1 MADQNQT
8 PRNTN
13 QTQGNTNQSNTNTAV
28 QTRPTQE
35 IGRWDPLDLFDDME
49 RQFSRIWNSMW
60 PWPTQAFGRP
70 AGRSTSQTRNAGW
83 MPTMDIYEQ
92 DGNLVV
98 KADLPGVKKEDIDIE
113 LDQNALIIKGQRQDE
128 NEVREEN
135 YYRVERSTGTFYRR
149 LPLPNNVSPDQIK
162 ANFHDGV
169 LEVRLPKPEQE
180 QQRGKK
186 IPISTT

>member
-8 PRNTN
+8 
-13 QTQGNTNQSNTNTAV
+13 QGNTSRSSTSTAM

-35 IGRWDPLDLFDDME
+35 VRRWDPLDLFDDME
-49 RQFSRIWNSMW
+49 RQFSQIWNSMW
-60 PWPTQAFGRP
+60 PWPSRSFGRSAAP
-70 AGRSTSQTRNAGW
+70 STQQMRNAAW
-83 MPTMDIYEQ
+83 APTMDIYEQ
-92 DGNLVV
+92 DGDLVV

-113 LDQNALIIKGQRQDE
+113 LDQDALILKGQRQSE

-149 LPLPNNVSPDQIK
+149 LPLPGNVSPDQVK
-162 ANFHDGV
+162 ANFNDGV

-180 QQRGKK
+180 QSQRKK
-186 IPISTT
+186 IPITTA

>member
-13 QTQGNTNQSNTNTAV
+13 QAQGNANQSNTSTSV

-35 IGRWDPLDLFDDME
+35 VRRWDPLDLFDDME
-49 RQFSRIWNSMW
+49 RQFSQIWNSMW
-60 PWPTQAFGRP
+60 PWPTRSFNRP
-70 AGRSTSQTRNAGW
+70 TGRSTSQMQNAAW
-83 MPTMDIYEQ
+83 APTMDIYEQ

-113 LDQNALIIKGQRQDE
+113 VDQDALIIKGQRQSE
-128 NEVREEN
+128 NQVRDEN

-162 ANFHDGV
+162 ANFNDGV

-180 QQRGKK
+180 QSQRKK